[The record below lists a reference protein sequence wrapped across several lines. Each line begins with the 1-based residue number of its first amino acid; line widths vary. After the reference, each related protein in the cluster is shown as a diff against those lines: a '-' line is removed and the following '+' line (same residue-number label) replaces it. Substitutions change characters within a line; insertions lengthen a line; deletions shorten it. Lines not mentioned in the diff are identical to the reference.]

1 MFNLHP
7 IKRRDKKPEG
17 ESESEESDNEEEL
30 NENSE
35 KAPKLKMAAIK
46 HVGCINR
53 IRYKTLGSASVVAAW
68 YDFSCAEKLVNS
80 EAL

>member
-7 IKRRDKKPEG
+7 IKRRDAKK
-17 ESESEESDNEEEL
+17 SEDDSDSDDEDEEEL
-30 NENSE
+30 TENHE

-53 IRYKTLGSASVVAAW
+53 LRYKALGSATVVAAW
-68 YDFSCAEKLVNS
+68 
-80 EAL
+80 